1 MAASVAQVLSPG
13 VGWAVVICLGV
24 AFSGLMLL
32 IIFVQNRY
40 APTAHGSADNDEFSS
55 ASRSVK
61 PGLIACGIVSAW
73 TWAATLEQSAAVV
86 SRDVPIIHSHSQV
99 AHRPPSFTAGFRTL
113 RHTGTASLGLTGMRQ
128 APPSKS
134 SCSPSL
140 VQT

>member
-13 VGWAVVICLGV
+13 VGWTVVICLGV

-40 APTAHGSADNDEFSS
+40 APTAHGSNDNDEFSS

-86 SRDVPIIHSHSQV
+86 SLDVKITEAPLSHV
-99 AHRPPSFTAGFRTL
+99 AHCSSVFSRIL
-113 RHTGTASLGLTGMRQ
+113 RHTNTVFLGPTGMRQ
-128 APPSKS
+128 ARPFRS

-140 VQT
+140 VPT